1 MAVRGRGV
9 WLRRLALWVLGL
21 AAALVLLFAS
31 LLALY
36 AVVPPVS
43 TLMIGRWITLQPVE
57 RVWIPLSRLSPHLA
71 RSVIMSEDAQFCR
84 HDGVDWSALNK
95 VIEQAGEDGPARGA
109 STLSMQTAKNLFLW
123 PSRSY
128 VRKGLEI
135 PVALAID
142 AAWSKKRILEVYL
155 NIAEWGE
162 GVFGAEA
169 AARRYFGK
177 SAADL
182 TAREAA
188 LMAAA
193 LPNPILRKIDR
204 PSRRHA
210 VIARIVQTRAARGAA
225 WTDCAR

>member
-1 MAVRGRGV
+1 M
-9 WLRRLALWVLGL
+9 LWVAAGL
-21 AAALVLLFAS
+21 ILLFAG
-31 LLALY
+31 LFVLY
-36 AVVPPVS
+36 AFVPPVS
-43 TLMIGRWITLQPVE
+43 TLMIGRWITLKPVE
-57 RVWIPLSRLSPHLA
+57 RVWTPLTRISPHLVA
-71 RSVIMSEDAQFCR
+71 SVIMSEDAQFCR
-84 HDGVDWSALNK
+84 HDGVDWGALNK
-95 VIEQAGEDGPARGA
+95 VIEQAGEDGPSRGA

-142 AAWSKKRILEVYL
+142 AAWSKKRIIEVYL
-155 NIAEWGE
+155 NIAEWGD
-162 GVFGAEA
+162 GIFGAEA
-169 AARRYFGK
+169 AARRYFRK

-193 LPNPILRKIDR
+193 LPNPILRKVDR

-210 VIARIVQTRAARGAA
+210 VIARIVQARAARGSA